1 MKLLPLQYRLKA
13 LFAVSLLLLLF
24 APAQAAFA
32 QTKKPTLIVMQFA
45 GDAALDP
52 AVIRQINEIFEST
65 IITTNYFSITDR
77 DSVLDYLAQSG
88 IVAENLASDDAINLA
103 RNVKAD
109 FIILGSV
116 TRTGTGVYTINPR
129 ILASDTGREVY
140 SRSISFSADIM
151 LKALEE
157 LATKI
162 VVAVRQRTDVTLSQV
177 DALVQIKDW
186 QSAGY
191 YLDLYAKVHPE
202 DSEQQRI
209 ESYRGIIS
217 KALGE
222 QYFADAKRSLD
233 LNLYEAARNAIG
245 LAQKYEPDN
254 RTYKD
259 FSYLIEQQYAAMRQQ
274 TDDEVFAKLDELR
287 IRAQWETG
295 LALIAYLESKSSRN
309 PKITAYKEE
318 FANKAQARLYYTQAK
333 NSYMAGDFSAAVL
346 SIEKAIE
353 LYPDNTEYQK
363 FRAKVSERAERDAK
377 SRAEWGRYMEE
388 ARAFSTTELF
398 LLYRPN
404 VSNVFVALDFPTI
417 SVSPASSISME
428 VDKGGHV
435 SLGPQFGAGVWYRG
449 PITGDYQLASYLSV
463 GAGWYGGL
471 NFAYALKEE
480 AEGVLYSGSY
490 YTLNQLGLFYF
501 DVFGGA
507 DVRFTMYGFSL
518 FAGLE
523 LAPSLYTLTYQRTV
537 PYLGETESTREPLA
551 AFTGGY
557 RLMLSWNITQSSQI
571 FLLLNSRTPLHT
583 VRSSLIVGETRLSL
597 QAGYSFFIGAVNERT
612 LSARLAACCA
622 HAWRNLGTHCPG

>member
-1 MKLLPLQYRLKA
+1 MKQGTVKYGIAARRLVCLA
-13 LFAVSLLLLLF
+13 LLLF
-24 APAQAAFA
+24 LPLTTTFAQAR
-32 QTKKPTLIVMQFA
+32 KPTLIVMQFA

-77 DSVLDYLAQSG
+77 DSVLDYLKQSG
-88 IVAENLASDDAINLA
+88 SSAGSLSSDDAVNLA
-103 RNVKAD
+103 RSIKAD

-140 SRSISFSADIM
+140 SRPISFSADIM

-162 VVAVRQRTDVTLSQV
+162 VVAVRQRTDVTLAQV

-186 QSAGY
+186 QAASY

-202 DSEQQRI
+202 ESEQQRI
-209 ESYRGIIS
+209 ENYRNLIS

-245 LAQKYEPDN
+245 LALKYDPDN
-254 RTYKD
+254 GTYRD
-259 FSYLIEQQYAAMRQQ
+259 FSNLIEQQYATMRQQ

-287 IRAQWETG
+287 IRAHWETG
-295 LALIAYLESKSSRN
+295 LALIAYLESKGSRN
-309 PKITAYKEE
+309 PKISAYKEE
-318 FANKAQARLYYTQAK
+318 FTNKAQARLFYIQAK
-333 NSYMAGDFSAAVL
+333 NSYMAGDFAAAVL
-346 SIEKAIE
+346 AIEKAIG
-353 LYPDNTEYQK
+353 LYPDNAEYQK
-363 FRAKVSERAERDAK
+363 FRAKVSELAERDAL
-377 SRAEWGRYMEE
+377 SRAQWGRYMEE
-388 ARAFSTTELF
+388 AGAFSATELF

-404 VSNVFVALDFPTI
+404 VSNVFVALDFPTVT
-417 SVSPASSISME
+417 VSPATSLSME
-428 VDKGGHV
+428 VDEQGAV
-435 SLGPQFGAGVWYRG
+435 SLGPQFGAGIWYRG
-449 PITGDYQLASYLSV
+449 VITGDYQLASYLTV

-480 AEGVLYSGSY
+480 AEGAGGSGAY
-490 YTLNQLGLFYF
+490 YTLNQLGIFYF

-507 DVRFTMYGFSL
+507 DVRFTLFGFSL

-523 LAPSLYTLTYQRTV
+523 LAPSLYTLTYQRTI
-537 PYLGETESTREPLA
+537 PYLGESDATSEPLA
-551 AFTGGY
+551 AFAGGY
-557 RLMLSWNITQSSQI
+557 RLALSWNITQSSQI
-571 FLLLNSRTPLHT
+571 FIVLNARSPLHT
-583 VRSSLIVGETRLSL
+583 VTSSLIAGEKRISL
-597 QAGYSFFIGAVNERT
+597 QAGYSFF
-612 LSARLAACCA
+612 
-622 HAWRNLGTHCPG
+622 LGGSK